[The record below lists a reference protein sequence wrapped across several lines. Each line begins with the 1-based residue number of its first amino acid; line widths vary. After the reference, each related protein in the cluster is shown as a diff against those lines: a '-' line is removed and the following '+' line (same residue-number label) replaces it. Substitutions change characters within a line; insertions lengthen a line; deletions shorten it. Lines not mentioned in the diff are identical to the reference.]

1 MLGSGRL
8 IWVAELVKPLIWGQ
22 KSLIWLPDH
31 NTPMPLFLSGKGH
44 FHHNS
49 TFSKPLS
56 FDSKSFLNF
65 DPILNMA
72 PEPKRKIWTI
82 EKIRQYSKPDDSTS
96 LDT

>member
-1 MLGSGRL
+1 MLGLQRL

-22 KSLIWLPDH
+22 KSLICLPDH

-44 FHHNS
+44 LHLNS
-49 TFSKPLS
+49 TISKPLS

-72 PEPKRKIWTI
+72 PEAKRKNLDNGENKTI
-82 EKIRQYSKPDDSTS
+82 FKAR
-96 LDT
+96 